1 VQPVLI
7 KFLMVYLRIMIG
19 KPLLKRMIHTAT
31 LSSPILAV
39 YGVTPVY
46 LFNPVTFETSMKVF
60 GFLLMLTFIFW
71 LINIYVLNKTH
82 NKEPWKRYL
91 LSYFLTMSLQAIFF
105 SIAPKDREVQFENK
119 YSFIYPLLFILAIN
133 TIIIIISNSMLLSQK
148 KQDAER
154 QIEQLTLSNL
164 EAQKQVLMQQL
175 QPHFLFNT
183 LSVLKSLI
191 RESPDEA
198 ENYAIKL
205 SDFLRYSVQVHNT
218 TLVTL
223 KEELT
228 FTKDYIELQK
238 VRFEK
243 SLIISMSIPEHVHQL
258 LLPAYALQALVE
270 NAIKHNAFTEKKP
283 LSIRIQCTGE
293 EISVINNKTPISVDK
308 PSGTGLRNLNA
319 RYKIIAGKEI
329 EIQDRIN
336 EFCVTV
342 KLLPN

>member
-1 VQPVLI
+1 
-7 KFLMVYLRIMIG
+7 MVYLRIMIS
-19 KPLLKRMIHTAT
+19 KPLRTRLIHTAT

-39 YGVTPVY
+39 YGITPVY
-46 LFNPVTFETSMKVF
+46 LFNPVSFEISLKVF
-60 GFLLMLTFIFW
+60 GFLLVLTFLFW
-71 LINIYVLNKTH
+71 LINIYVLNKTY

-91 LSYFLTMSLQAIFF
+91 LSYFLTMSLQAILIM
-105 SIAPKDREVQFENK
+105 IAPKAPDVQFENK
-119 YSFIYPLLFILAIN
+119 YFFIYPLLFILAIN

-154 QIEQLTLSNL
+154 QVEQLTLSNL

-228 FTKDYIELQK
+228 FTNDYIELQK
-238 VRFEK
+238 VRFEN
-243 SLIISMSIPEHVHQL
+243 SLLVCIYVPEHVHHL
-258 LLPAYALQALVE
+258 LIPAYALQALVE
-270 NAIKHNAFTEKKP
+270 NAIKHNAFTEKRP
-283 LSIRIQCTGE
+283 LSIRIECTGE
-293 EISVINNKTPISVDK
+293 EISVMNNKTPIIVDK
-308 PSGTGLRNLNA
+308 PSGTGLKNLNE

-342 KLLPN
+342 KLLSN